1 MSDQLGGSRTNKK
14 WVWTLVLVLLAIG
27 AAVWFARPLGE
38 TAKVEPSGPAAQ
50 STEWAPEPEGSAV
63 PVTLPKTQMTNVP
76 VDDKGAAPEAD
87 KDAE

>member
-1 MSDQLGGSRTNKK
+1 MSDPLGGSKTAKK
-14 WVWTLVLVLLAIG
+14 WVRTLGLVLLAIG

-38 TAKVEPSGPAAQ
+38 PTMVEPSRPAPQ

-63 PVTLPKTQMTNVP
+63 PVTLPKTPMTNVP
-76 VDDKGAAPEAD
+76 VEDKGAAPEAE